1 MAKDKTS
8 PLTVEEILDSLDPLA
23 RQEVNNPDFMEP
35 LKLLLE
41 GVNDDKMSQKNREM
55 MLVKIK

>member
-1 MAKDKTS
+1 MAEEKRS
-8 PLTVEEILDSLDPLA
+8 PLTVEDILDSLDPLA

-35 LKLLLE
+35 LKLFLE

-55 MLVKIK
+55 MLLKVK